1 MSIQIKAIVC
11 DFGGVIINW
20 DPRKVFNKYF
30 ENNASAI
37 DLFLEEIHFTEWNLS
52 QDKGY
57 PFAQAVIELSKQFP
71 QYEQFIR
78 AYDEEWEESIVGI
91 IPETV
96 DILKKL
102 KGVGCKLYGLTNWSN
117 EKFNIVR
124 DKYDAFSL
132 FDDIIV
138 SGEVKLIKPDPAIF
152 MLLLDKIHQSANEC
166 LLVDDSLQN
175 IKTAEDMGFQTH
187 HFISPMLFIQEL
199 RLRGISI

>member
-117 EKFNIVR
+117 
-124 DKYDAFSL
+124 
-132 FDDIIV
+132 
-138 SGEVKLIKPDPAIF
+138 
-152 MLLLDKIHQSANEC
+152 
-166 LLVDDSLQN
+166 
-175 IKTAEDMGFQTH
+175 
-187 HFISPMLFIQEL
+187 
-199 RLRGISI
+199 